1 MSVPPR
7 IFLLSP
13 ARLDGERARLLS
25 RPATMFPLARA
36 LHSGEGATIGEV
48 FSFLSG
54 LYFRG
59 KLAYAEAFARPPP
72 KLKSGVFIITT
83 NRGLLTPSTRV
94 SLDNLASLAGTEIGH
109 SSEEF
114 RIPLQRD
121 AEWVASSLG
130 RRGEP
135 VFLGSIASAKYVEV
149 LLSIFD
155 EQLLF
160 PGEFVGRGDM

>member
-1 MSVPPR
+1 MATLGMDVPPR

-13 ARLDGERARLLS
+13 ARLDGERAHLLF

-72 KLKSGVFIITT
+72 KLKSGVLVITT
-83 NRGLLTPSTRV
+83 NRGLLPASTRV
-94 SLDNLASLAGTEIGH
+94 TLADLA
-109 SSEEF
+109 
-114 RIPLQRD
+114 
-121 AEWVASSLG
+121 A
-130 RRGEP
+130 
-135 VFLGSIASAKYVEV
+135 
-149 LLSIFD
+149 
-155 EQLLF
+155 
-160 PGEFVGRGDM
+160 